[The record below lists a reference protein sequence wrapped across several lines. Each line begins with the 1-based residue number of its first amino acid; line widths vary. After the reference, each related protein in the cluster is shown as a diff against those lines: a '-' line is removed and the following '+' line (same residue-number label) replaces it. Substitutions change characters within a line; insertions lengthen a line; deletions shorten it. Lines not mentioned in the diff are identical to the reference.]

1 MFRRNGIHLILVLK
15 ISAMP
20 SADGSLYL
28 IPALLSQDTA
38 HVLPA
43 YIGGTAGRLRH
54 FFVENERTARR
65 FLRMLDRDIPIDTL
79 SFSLVNTHHAPDTG
93 RLERWLREGF
103 DVGVLSEA
111 GYPCIADPGNLLV
124 KKAHQIGARVI
135 PLVGPNSMLL
145 ALAASG
151 FNGQQFCFSGYI
163 PVKGPERMTALRKL
177 EKKVLDTGE
186 TQLFMDTPY
195 RNNALLQDMVSCLR
209 PGTALC
215 IAADLTAPGE
225 LIRTRSIGEWKKDM
239 PDLHKRPAVFLLG
252 R

>member
-1 MFRRNGIHLILVLK
+1 
-15 ISAMP
+15 MP

-38 HVLPA
+38 YVLPA
-43 YIGGTAGRLRH
+43 YIREGSGRLRH

-65 FLRMLDRDIPIDTL
+65 FLRMLDREIPIDAL

-93 RLERWLREGF
+93 RLERWLREGL

-111 GYPCIADPGNLLV
+111 GYPCIADPGSLLV

-151 FNGQQFCFSGYI
+151 FNGQRFCFSGYV
-163 PVKGPERMTALRKL
+163 PVKGPERTAVLRAL
-177 EKKVLDTGE
+177 EKKVVSTGE

-195 RNNALLQDMVSCLR
+195 RNNALLQDIIACLR
-209 PGTALC
+209 PSTLLC
-215 IAADLTAPGE
+215 IAADLTAPTE
-225 LIRTRSIGEWKKDM
+225 LIRTKSVGQWKEDM